1 MLLVSIDM
9 RGQASLPFAYD
20 GGNPLTSVVGLT
32 QSKLSAVDYAS
43 SPKMKFGS
51 LGSYLI
57 LNFSGTPGVLSFKI
71 AWIPGLNPPTSFSGV
86 FDLLESPDGITYTSV
101 HSYNST
107 TGILLVSGA
116 VLTETFTT
124 LLSNTRYLKWV
135 YTTKPN
141 GNIAIGNISLTA
153 GSLLKVTPQ
162 TLSGFTYISG
172 SGTSREQSFIVG
184 GSQFIHDISISPSA
198 SYEIS
203 AGTGNLFQ
211 PTSSIVLPPLNG
223 TVSDTAVYVRLKA
236 GLAVN
241 NYNENVQVTSVDAS
255 TQVVSCSGNVTP
267 VPTLA
272 VTDMTNLSLNTTV
285 GHSNSQEINVGA
297 VNLSSDLG
305 LSLSGTDANQFSLSQ
320 YTLPQTNGSIPT
332 TKVVVTYNPTVQGNH
347 TATLLMSST
356 GAMDVTRTLNGV
368 ATVGTGLNSTQT
380 MKITASNGNVI
391 FSSDAGEVVKIYNS
405 IGQKL
410 VQQLTVDG
418 VNKIPIATHG
428 VVLVNVGGTTAKVIL

>member
-9 RGQASLPFAYD
+9 RGQASLPFTYD

-32 QSKLSAVDYAS
+32 QSGLGANFAS
-43 SPKMKFGS
+43 SPKMKFS
-51 LGSYLI
+51 SSGSYLI

-71 AWIPGLNPPTSFSGV
+71 KWIPLAPPPTSFLGT

-107 TGILLVSGA
+107 TAVKLKMGT
-116 VLTETFTT
+116 VLTESFAN
-124 LLSNTRYLKWV
+124 LLSGSRYLKWV
-135 YTTKPN
+135 YTTKSN
-141 GNIAIGNISLTA
+141 GNIAIGGISLTA
-153 GSLLKVTPQ
+153 GSLLKVTSQ
-162 TLSGFTYISG
+162 KLSGFAYISG
-172 SGTSREQSFIVG
+172 RGASPEQSFIVG

-203 AGTGNLFQ
+203 AGTGNSFQ
-211 PTSSIVLPPLNG
+211 PTSSIVLSPLNG
-223 TVSDTAVYVRLKA
+223 TVSDTPVYVRLKA

-241 NYNENVQVTSVDAS
+241 NYYENIQVTSVDAS
-255 TQVVSCSGNVTP
+255 TQLVSCLGSVTP

-305 LSLSGTDANQFSLSQ
+305 LSLSVTDANQFSLSQ
-320 YTLPQTNGSIPT
+320 YTLPQTNGSIAA

-356 GAMDVTRTLNGV
+356 AAMDVTRTLNGV

-418 VNKIPIATHG
+418 FNKIPIAAHG
-428 VVLVNVGGTTAKVIL
+428 VVLVNVGDTTAKVIL